1 MKEKSS
7 GYLIWGVV
15 ITVIGSICFSAKAIF
30 VKLAYVETSVDA
42 VSLLALRMIFSVP
55 FFLASAFI
63 TSSQKDNVKFTPRQ
77 WIYVALI
84 GCLGYYVSS
93 LLDFLGLLYI
103 SAGMERLILFMY
115 PTLVVLMSAI
125 AFKEKIKTKQWVA
138 LILTYAG
145 LLVAFTGE
153 VSLGSSSDPNFYL
166 GCFLVFACAVTF
178 ATYIVGSGKLIPL
191 VGPVKFNS
199 YAMSFAAIGVLLHFF
214 ITSDKSLLNLDNKV
228 YIFSFL
234 MAIISTVVPSY
245 LRSEGI
251 KRIGPENASIVTS
264 IGPASTIIQAN
275 IFLDEPIFAL
285 QIAGTVLILAGVLLI
300 GWRSGKTFPGRLF
313 NLSSYFRT

>member
-1 MKEKSS
+1 MSEKSS
-7 GYLIWGVV
+7 GYLLGGIL
-15 ITVIGSICFSAKAIF
+15 ITILGSICFSAKAIF
-30 VKLAYVETSVDA
+30 VKLAYFETSIDA
-42 VSLLALRMIFSVP
+42 VSLLALRMIFSIP
-55 FFLASAFI
+55 FFLVSAFV
-63 TSSQKDNVKFTPRQ
+63 SSSKKDNVKFTTRQ
-77 WIYVALI
+77 WLYIAFI

-93 LLDFLGLLYI
+93 LLDFLGLQYI

-115 PTLVVLMSAI
+115 PTIVLLMSAMI
-125 AFKEKIKTKQWVA
+125 LKEKIKTKQWVA
-138 LILTYAG
+138 LVLTYAG

-153 VSLGSSSDPNFYL
+153 VSLGASNDANFYL

-178 ATYIVGSGKLIPL
+178 AAYIVGSGKLIPM

-199 YAMSFAAIGVLLHFF
+199 YAMSFAAIGVLLHYF
-214 ITSDKSLLNLDNKV
+214 ITSDKSLFNLDDKV

-234 MAIISTVVPSY
+234 MAIISTVIPSY

-251 KRIGPENASIVTS
+251 KRIGPENASIITS

-285 QIAGTVLILAGVLLI
+285 QIAGTVLILSGVMLI
-300 GWRSGKTFPGRLF
+300 SWKAKR
-313 NLSSYFRT
+313 NLA

>member
-1 MKEKSS
+1 MSEKSS
-7 GYLIWGVV
+7 GYLLGGIL
-15 ITVIGSICFSAKAIF
+15 ITILGSICFSAKAIF
-30 VKLAYVETSVDA
+30 VKLAYFETSIDA
-42 VSLLALRMIFSVP
+42 VSLLALRMIFSIP
-55 FFLASAFI
+55 FFLVSAFI
-63 TSSQKDNVKFTPRQ
+63 SSSKKDNVKFTTRQ
-77 WIYVALI
+77 WVYIAFI

-93 LLDFLGLLYI
+93 LLDFLGLQYI

-115 PTLVVLMSAI
+115 PTIVVLMSAI
-125 AFKEKIKTKQWVA
+125 ILKEKIKTKQWVA
-138 LILTYAG
+138 LVLTYAG

-153 VSLGSSSDPNFYL
+153 VSLGASDDANFYL

-178 ATYIVGSGKLIPL
+178 AAYIVGSGKLIPM

-199 YAMSFAAIGVLLHFF
+199 YAMSFAAIGVLLHYF
-214 ITSDKSLLNLDNKV
+214 ITSDKSLFNLDDKV

-234 MAIISTVVPSY
+234 MAIISTVIPSY

-251 KRIGPENASIVTS
+251 KRIGPENASIITS

-285 QIAGTVLILAGVLLI
+285 QIAGTVLILSGVMLI
-300 GWRSGKTFPGRLF
+300 SWKAKR
-313 NLSSYFRT
+313 NLA

>member
-1 MKEKSS
+1 MSEKSS
-7 GYLIWGVV
+7 GYLIGGIL
-15 ITVIGSICFSAKAIF
+15 ITILGSICFSAKAIF
-30 VKLAYVETSVDA
+30 VKLAYVETTVDA
-42 VSLLALRMIFSVP
+42 VSLLALRMIFSIP
-55 FFLASAFI
+55 FFLGSALI
-63 TSSQKDNVKFTPRQ
+63 TSSQKGNVKFTTKQ
-77 WIYVALI
+77 WFYIAFI

-93 LLDFLGLLYI
+93 LLDFLGLQYI

-115 PTLVVLMSAI
+115 PTIVVLMSAAI
-125 AFKEKIKTKQWVA
+125 SKEKIKTKQWVA
-138 LILTYAG
+138 LILTYSG
-145 LLVAFTGE
+145 LLLAFTGE
-153 VSLGSSSDPNFYL
+153 VSLGSSDDPNFYL
-166 GCFLVFACAVTF
+166 GCFLVFGCAVTF
-178 ATYIVGSGKLIPL
+178 AAYIVGSGKLIPM

-214 ITSDKSLLNLDNKV
+214 ITSDKSLLYLDNKI

-234 MAIISTVVPSY
+234 MAIISTVIPSY

-285 QIAGTVLILAGVLLI
+285 QIAGTVLILSGVMLI
-300 GWRSGKTFPGRLF
+300 SWKAKR
-313 NLSSYFRT
+313 NLA